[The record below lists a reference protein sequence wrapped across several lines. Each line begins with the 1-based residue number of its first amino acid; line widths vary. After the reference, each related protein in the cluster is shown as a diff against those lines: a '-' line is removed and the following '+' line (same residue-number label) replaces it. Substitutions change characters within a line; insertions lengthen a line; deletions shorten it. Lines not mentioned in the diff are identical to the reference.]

1 MVFFFRFACFCKIS
15 LSPINKP
22 LSMSGTSRTDDYEL
36 EEEVLVSSTAIDE
49 EVSHWP
55 NKYLRLQKVNL
66 QKTSPRAFQS
76 FYAWVNFLYV
86 DF

>member
-22 LSMSGTSRTDDYEL
+22 LSMSDTSRTDDYEL

-55 NKYLRLQKVNL
+55 NNYLILQKVNL
-66 QKTSPRAFQS
+66 QKTSTRAFQS